1 MGFLDV
7 TDAMR
12 LSLFPLALVLDPEET
27 VLKMDKLDMFLKETV
42 EEVWPYSELTE
53 SELDTVS
60 LQVRTPQTVLISFE
74 VFISRVKINS
84 RPVMKKRQ

>member
-12 LSLFPLALVLDPEET
+12 TSLFPLALVLDPEET

-84 RPVMKKRQ
+84 RPVMTKRQ

>member
-1 MGFLDV
+1 
-7 TDAMR
+7 MR

-53 SELDTVS
+53 SELDTVP

-84 RPVMKKRQ
+84 RPVMKKDSDFK